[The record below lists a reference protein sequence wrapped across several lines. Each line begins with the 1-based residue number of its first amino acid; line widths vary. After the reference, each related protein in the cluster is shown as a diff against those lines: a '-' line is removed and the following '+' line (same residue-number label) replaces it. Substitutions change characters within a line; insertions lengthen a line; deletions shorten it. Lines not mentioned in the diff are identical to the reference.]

1 MEEQIFFDKSDV
13 DNNKIFGILA
23 YIGIL
28 FIVPLIAAK
37 ESLYAKFH
45 ANQGLVLFI
54 ANLILVAITRVLSA
68 VLTLVTFGQLPTMV
82 IWISNLLPGAVG
94 IGVLVFMIL
103 GIVNACSGEPKRLP
117 FIGNFNL
124 IK

>member
-1 MEEQIFFDKSDV
+1 MEDQIFFDSTDV
-13 DNNKIFGILA
+13 ENNKIFGILS

-37 ESLYAKFH
+37 DSLYAKFH
-45 ANQGLVLFI
+45 ANQGVILFI
-54 ANLILVAITRVLSA
+54 ANLVLVAASRVLST
-68 VLTLVTFGQLPTMV
+68 VLSLATFGQLPGLVSM
-82 IWISNLLPGAVG
+82 ISGLLSGAIG
-94 IGVLVFMIL
+94 IASLVFMIL

-117 FIGNFNL
+117 VIGNFNL